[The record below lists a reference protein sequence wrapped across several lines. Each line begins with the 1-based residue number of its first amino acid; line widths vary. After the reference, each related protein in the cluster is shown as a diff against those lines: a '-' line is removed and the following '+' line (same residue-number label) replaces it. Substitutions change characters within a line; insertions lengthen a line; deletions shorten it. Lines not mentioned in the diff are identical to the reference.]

1 MVRQKSKGIDMNIII
16 TTLKKKFF
24 ELALVENFPN
34 TPDITEQ
41 LDQLQKRIK
50 KELAKMPRANS

>member
-1 MVRQKSKGIDMNIII
+1 MNIII
-16 TTLKKKFF
+16 QTLKKKFF
-24 ELALVENFPN
+24 ELAAVENFPN